1 MSIMDELKRLAHP
14 YEDDE
19 DEFEDEYEGGYGDD
33 DEEEEEPRPTRRA
46 AHAERAPASRG
57 GSLSGGSMNASG
69 SKDASVVPFNSRAQ
83 VQVVLVKPEKY
94 GNASEVADHLLANR
108 TVVLNLEHMEKST
121 ARRLLDFLSGVAYA
135 NQGKIQRVASS
146 TYLITPVN
154 VEFQGNLKEEMESNG
169 MLG

>member
-19 DEFEDEYEGGYGDD
+19 DEFEDEYEGDYED
-33 DEEEEEPRPTRRA
+33 DEEEEEPRPTWRA
-46 AHAERAPASRG
+46 ARAERAPASRS
-57 GSLSGGSMNASG
+57 GSFSGGSMNATG
-69 SKDASVVPFNSRAQ
+69 GKNANVVPFNSRAQ

-108 TVVLNLEHMEKST
+108 TVVLNLEHTEKNT

-135 NQGKIQRVASS
+135 NHGKIQRVAAS
-146 TYLITPVN
+146 TYIITPAN
-154 VEFQGNLKEEMESNG
+154 VEFQGDLKDEMENNG